1 MSKKV
6 PLAVHFFGTNKA
18 CHRCSHFSN
27 FEKKH
32 DGKPEPAR
40 SAETGWSWLQTWTH
54 LSVRMSEAWRVE
66 MKYVLVTVALV
77 FSTSAFAAVDASP
90 PTELPG
96 CELVG
101 TVKNVKIWA
110 GECEPSIRNGVP
122 VGSNVVPVRPPPT
135 QPGGSSKK

>member
-1 MSKKV
+1 MERWPISCFDV
-6 PLAVHFFGTNKA
+6 PMAGMRNGLKLKSYMAYADFA
-18 CHRCSHFSN
+18 
-27 FEKKH
+27 
-32 DGKPEPAR
+32 A
-40 SAETGWSWLQTWTH
+40 L
-54 LSVRMSEAWRVE
+54 LSVRMWEAWRVK
-66 MKYVLVTVALV
+66 MKFVLVTVALF

-110 GECEPSIRNGVP
+110 GECEPTVRNGVP
-122 VGSNVVPVRPPPT
+122 VGSNVVPVRPPST